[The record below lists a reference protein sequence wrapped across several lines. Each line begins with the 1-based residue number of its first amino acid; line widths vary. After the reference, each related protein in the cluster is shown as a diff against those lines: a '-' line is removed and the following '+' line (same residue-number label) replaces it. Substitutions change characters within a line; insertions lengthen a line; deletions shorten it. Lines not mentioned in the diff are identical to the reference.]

1 MFALRPRILVSALV
15 ALAACG
21 PDTTSTEASATA
33 ADPTTSTTSG
43 TDETTASTSSD
54 ITEDTADTPTSST
67 TAEPFDPCACD
78 APVIHEGKLEAADL
92 AAYQGACLVE
102 VTGQVWLEG
111 IEDPSLLTSLAHLQR
126 AHLLLISD
134 SPGLTDIAPLSCLRE
149 VESLYL
155 TDNANLV
162 DIGALERIELLDHL
176 ILRNMPIQALPGFA
190 PNYQGLHTL
199 YLEDLSALQ
208 NLDPMADWPGLH
220 DGGTVYDEFQI
231 RITDLPKLESI
242 AGLAGPIASAI
253 AKSSLDPADG
263 WLWIELTD
271 LPALVTLDGLE
282 TFTRG
287 YLSLRRLLA
296 IKDLAPLAN
305 LERAIYLVLAGL
317 PGITSLAGL
326 HSLTQAGDLILG
338 GCEDGETMTSLTSL
352 AGIDALTK
360 ISGDLWV
367 VDAPAL
373 SDLAAPSLTAV
384 QSSNFVDTPALTDAA
399 IAAFNADVNPMY
411 DCAGDVVECTCLGYI
426 PETVSVGCPQSW
438 SGGSAVIGAGQG
450 GPFNGVTAFFGWVG
464 GTFDAE
470 LTVVLLDITADI
482 EGAKT
487 DGVNGKKSGRP
498 KAIVQT
504 LRSYRWWL
512 SDGPELVTLYDA
524 EGGYSEATVE
534 LDIQGRLGNWLT
546 PDPAD
551 PPRLHGTIKSSDP
564 NAAVL
569 LDGPFDAVFC
579 HDFVDELSD

>member
-1 MFALRPRILVSALV
+1 MLALRPRILATALV

-21 PDTTSTEASATA
+21 PDTTSTEATDTSSTA
-33 ADPTTSTTSG
+33 ADATTSTGST
-43 TDETTASTSSD
+43 TDDDTTVN
-54 ITEDTADTPTSST
+54 PTSST
-67 TAEPFDPCACD
+67 TAEPVDPCACD

-111 IEDPSLLTSLAHLQR
+111 IENPSLLTALAHLQR

-162 DIGALERIELLDHL
+162 DIGALERIELVDHL
-176 ILRNMPIQALPGFA
+176 ILRNMPSQALPSFA

-199 YLEDLSALQ
+199 YLEDMSALR

-220 DGGTVYDEFQI
+220 DGGTIYDEFQV

-242 AGLAGPIASAI
+242 AGLAGPIGSAI

-271 LPALVTLDGLE
+271 LPALATLDGLE

-287 YLSLRRLLA
+287 FLFLRRLLA
-296 IKDLAPLAN
+296 IKDLAPLTN
-305 LERAIYLVLAGL
+305 LERAGSLVLAGL

-326 HSLTQAGDLILG
+326 HSLTQAGQLIVG
-338 GCEDGETMTSLTSL
+338 GCEDGETMTALTSL

-373 SDLAAPSLTAV
+373 SDLDAPSLTSV
-384 QSSNFVDTPALTDAA
+384 QSSNFVDAPALTDAA
-399 IAAFNADVNPMY
+399 IAAFNADVNAMY
-411 DCAGDVVECTCLGYI
+411 ECAGDVVECTCLGYI

-438 SGGSAVIGAGQG
+438 SGGSAVIGASEG

-464 GTFDAE
+464 GTYNAE
-470 LTVVLLDITADI
+470 LALVILGDAADI
-482 EGAKT
+482 EAAKA
-487 DGVNGKKSGRP
+487 DGVYGKKWGRP
-498 KAIVQT
+498 KAILQT
-504 LRSYRWWL
+504 LRSYGAWI
-512 SDGPELVTLYDA
+512 SDGPELVSLYDA
-524 EGGYSEATVE
+524 GGGLSEATVE

-546 PDPAD
+546 ADPAD

-564 NAAVL
+564 NAALL

-579 HDFVDELSD
+579 DAFVRELSD